1 MKQGLLKTLTVLL
14 IFTACLTA
22 QQRMQPLGG
31 QGKAVQTRDEGSMRL
46 PEYPQGTVVTSQ
58 QYAWQNP
65 VDPNYRIGPG
75 DVFDVSIV
83 SLERVYLQ
91 LPVNPSGELHI
102 PGIGIAQLDGIK
114 LNESVQIITSII
126 REKFPKAGIEVSLY
140 QMKRLKIPVTGA
152 VVKSETFNIPGNA
165 RFSEII
171 SQLEIKPTARLYE
184 VFLRHQDGT
193 EDTINVLQYRVS
205 GSRDLDPE
213 LAMGD
218 RIHIPYGT
226 ITDDIVEVTG
236 EREELSLV
244 SIEPGMSLEYFLN
257 TSIRFSRDVF
267 IGYITVLRKG
277 NTYTLNPSEY
287 ATFILEAGDR
297 IALHRNEP
305 VNVVGFVHLPGAY
318 PYYPNF
324 TVGDYM
330 SLAGGLTKESSMKS
344 IRIHHTDGSVSLD
357 LRSMVQPGDV
367 IEAKRSV
374 QHFLVGDVNVL
385 SLITTTAS
393 LILTWIAA
401 TK

>member
-1 MKQGLLKTLTVLL
+1 MIFAAGLM
-14 IFTACLTA
+14 A
-22 QQRMQPLGG
+22 QQRMQPLGM
-31 QGKAVQTRDEGSMRL
+31 QSQPSQPREDSSKQL
-46 PEYPQGTVVTSQ
+46 PEYPQGTAAASMQ
-58 QYAWQNP
+58 NAWQYP
-65 VDPNYRIGPG
+65 VSPDYLIGPG

-83 SLERVYLQ
+83 SLEKVYYQ
-91 LPVNPSGELHI
+91 LPVSPSGDLHI
-102 PGIGIAQLDGIK
+102 PGIGIAKLDGIS
-114 LNESVQIITSII
+114 LSESVEIITSII
-126 REKFPKAGIEVSLY
+126 RNKFPKAGIEVSLY

-152 VVKSETFNIPGNA
+152 VIKPETYYVPGNA
-165 RFSEII
+165 RFSEIMA
-171 SQLEIKPTARLYE
+171 QAEVKPTARLYE

-193 EDTINVLQYRVS
+193 VDTLNVLQYRFT
-205 GSRDLDPE
+205 GNRDLDPE

-226 ITDDIVEVTG
+226 ITGDIVEVTG

-267 IGYITVLRKG
+267 IGYITILRKG
-277 NTYTLNPSEY
+277 NTFVLNPSEY
-287 ATFILEAGDR
+287 ETFILEAGDR

-324 TVGDYM
+324 SVGDYL

-344 IRIHHTDGSVSLD
+344 IRVHHKDGLVSLD
-357 LRSMVQPGDV
+357 LRSLVQPGDV

-393 LILTWIAA
+393 IILTWIAA

>member
-1 MKQGLLKTLTVLL
+1 MKKGLLKILTVLL
-14 IFTACLTA
+14 IFTVCLTA

-31 QGKAVQTRDEGSMRL
+31 QSPSTQSRDEGSLKL
-46 PEYPQGTVVTSQ
+46 PEYPQGTVVASQ
-58 QYAWQNP
+58 QYAWQAP
-65 VDPNYRIGPG
+65 VGPDYRIGPG

-83 SLERVYLQ
+83 SLERVYFQ
-91 LPVNPSGELHI
+91 LPVSPSGDLHI
-102 PGIGIAQLDGIK
+102 PGIGIVHLDGMR
-114 LNESVQIITSII
+114 LDDAVRSISSNI
-126 REKFPKAGIEVSLY
+126 REKFPKAGIDVNLY

-152 VVKSETFNIPGNA
+152 VVNPETFEVPGNA
-165 RFSEII
+165 RFSEVL
-171 SQLEIKPTARLYE
+171 SKVEIKPTARLYH
-184 VFLRHQDGT
+184 VILRHQNGT
-193 EDTINVLQYRVS
+193 NDTLNVLQYRVT
-205 GSRDLDPE
+205 GNRDLDPD
-213 LAMGD
+213 LIMGD

-226 ITDDIVEVTG
+226 VSDDIVEVTG

-244 SIEPGMSLEYFLN
+244 AIEPGMSLEYFLN

-287 ATFILEAGDR
+287 PTFVLEAGDR

-305 VNVVGFVHLPGAY
+305 INVVGFVHLPGAY